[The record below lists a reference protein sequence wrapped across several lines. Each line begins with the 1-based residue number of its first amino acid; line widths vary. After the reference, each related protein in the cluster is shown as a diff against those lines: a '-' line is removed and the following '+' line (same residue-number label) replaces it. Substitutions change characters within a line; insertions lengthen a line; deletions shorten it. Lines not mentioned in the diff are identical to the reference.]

1 VRFDASA
8 SHDPDGRPVH
18 FRWADG
24 NLASDQPVFVHSFSK
39 PGFYRLGLT
48 VDNGVLADLA
58 WRDLIVSQPV
68 NEEIG
73 TEGQS
78 AQWGFELEGN
88 DDGRGRM
95 SFAEDADAVVG
106 KTSLRFTPNPYP
118 GLYATAIFPR
128 GRDAD
133 WDFSDKT
140 KIRFWIKATNPNL
153 PGFQN
158 PGPVLSLYGKEG
170 TMKIEPA
177 KGRNLFTD
185 LPFSEAR
192 WTWMPVEVSL
202 RTDDG
207 WARQDSGKVD
217 LRHVRGLGLAL
228 DSWGS
233 DPFTIWI
240 DGLTVE

>member
-1 VRFDASA
+1 VGTPVRFDASA
-8 SHDPDGRPVH
+8 SRDPDARPLH
-18 FRWADG
+18 FRWAAGD
-24 NLASDQPVFVHSFSK
+24 LTSSQPVFVHTFSE

-88 DDGRGRM
+88 DDGRGRI
-95 SFAEDADAVVG
+95 SFSEDADSVVG

-140 KIRFWIKATNPNL
+140 RIRFWIKTMNPNL

-158 PGPVLSLYGKEG
+158 PGPVLWLWGPG
-170 TMKIEPA
+170 A
-177 KGRNLFTD
+177 K
-185 LPFSEAR
+185 PS
-192 WTWMPVEVSL
+192 PVCP
-202 RTDDG
+202 
-207 WARQDSGKVD
+207 
-217 LRHVRGLGLAL
+217 
-228 DSWGS
+228 S
-233 DPFTIWI
+233 DVGCTS
-240 DGLTVE
+240 